1 MNSSRA
7 FSLGSIALVGVLSA
21 SLGLWSAF
29 SGPKIAD
36 VALHDAAANL
46 AAAQSFVIELHQTE
60 SVVGTDE
67 QVQIGEVV
75 HFEAP
80 DRQWAVQTVDSSNSG
95 NSANS
100 HSVKKITQIGDS
112 CWISTTG
119 TATPFPCEVSSIQ
132 HLLGNVKKLETVS
145 GVTNDGGTYVLSKK
159 DSASLVSSEA
169 SGQLTLGMA
178 KVKVRISGDYVSSE
192 QLSLDAAVDGASI
205 LINEVLNISD
215 VGTGPRV
222 IAPSGPPTETAA
234 QG

>member
-7 FSLGSIALVGVLSA
+7 LSLGSIALVGVLSA

-46 AAAQSFVIELHQTE
+46 AAASSFVIELHQTE
-60 SVVGTDE
+60 SVVGTDQ

-80 DRQWAVQTVDSSNSG
+80 DRQWAVQTVDSAS
-95 NSANS
+95 S
-100 HSVKKITQIGDS
+100 HSVKKITQIGAS

-119 TATPFPCEVSSIQ
+119 PAAPFPCEVSSIQ
-132 HLLGNVKKLETVS
+132 HLIGNVKKLETVS
-145 GVTNDGGTYVLSKK
+145 GVTDDGGTYVLNEK

-178 KVKVRISGDYVSSE
+178 KVKVRIFGDFVSSE

-215 VGTGPRV
+215 VGHGPRV
-222 IAPSGPPTETAA
+222 VAPSGRPTETAA